1 MRKVVFAINITTDGC
16 CSHMDMVPDDGLHKY
31 FTDLLRTAGVI
42 LYGRITYQ
50 LMVPF
55 WPEVARGQS
64 ESEITNEFAQVFT
77 SLEKILFSNTLK
89 QVDDQNTRLAR
100 ESLAD
105 EVIALKKQ
113 SGKDI
118 FVGSLSLASQLSEL
132 NLIDE
137 YRFVIH
143 PVIAGKGPKLFDTIK
158 LQERLLLDFLGSETL
173 QSGITALHY
182 KRSS

>member
-1 MRKVVFAINITTDGC
+1 
-16 CSHMDMVPDDGLHKY
+16 MDMVPDDGLHKY